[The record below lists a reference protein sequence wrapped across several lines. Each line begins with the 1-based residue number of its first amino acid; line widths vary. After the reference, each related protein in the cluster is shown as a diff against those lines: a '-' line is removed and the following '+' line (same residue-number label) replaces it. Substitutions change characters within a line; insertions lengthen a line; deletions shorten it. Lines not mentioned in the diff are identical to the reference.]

1 MSADT
6 DTDAD
11 GESPA
16 DSGAA
21 GGTDRSGDGGEP
33 DPAALAARVET
44 LEGELERLR
53 AELAA
58 ARRTSYR
65 RSAAGMGLLGALA
78 LAGAYLFPGVR
89 TVLVA
94 LGGTGLFGAVLTYYL
109 TPDRFVGAGVAA
121 GVYDA
126 LAGDLEAVAAEFEL
140 SETAV
145 YVPGGGDPSIRLY
158 IPEQPP
164 NVAGLPDDDA
174 LRNALVVAP
183 DHRGLSLRPTGGALY
198 AELEEAAAPLPEAP
212 PALAA
217 TVGEALVEQF
227 ELVETADPDLDLDE
241 SRATFRVTD
250 SAYGHVDRLDHPVGS
265 LVATALASVLERP
278 VELDVTAADDPAAYL
293 VTCRWDLET
302 DS

>member
-1 MSADT
+1 MSADA

-11 GESPA
+11 GAAA

-21 GGTDRSGDGGEP
+21 GAADRSDGEEP

-53 AELAA
+53 GELAA

-65 RSAAGMGLLGALA
+65 RSAAGMGLLGTLA

-126 LAGDLEAVAAEFEL
+126 LAGDLEAVAAELEL

-145 YVPGGGDPSIRLY
+145 YVPGGDPSIRLY
-158 IPEQPP
+158 VPEQPP
-164 NVAGLPDDDA
+164 DVAGLPDGDA
-174 LRNALVVAP
+174 LRDALVVAP

-212 PALAA
+212 SALAA

-250 SAYGHVDRLDHPVGS
+250 SAYGPVDRLDHPVGS

-278 VELDVTAADDPAAYL
+278 VELDVTAADDSAAYL

-302 DS
+302 DG

>member
-1 MSADT
+1 MSTEADHAGPT
-6 DTDAD
+6 GT
-11 GESPA
+11 
-16 DSGAA
+16 A
-21 GGTDRSGDGGEP
+21 GGSTDRETL
-33 DPAALAARVET
+33 LARIET
-44 LEGELERLR
+44 LEGDVERLET
-53 AELAA
+53 ELAD

-65 RSAAGMGLLGALA
+65 RSAAGMGLLGGLA
-78 LAGAYLFPGVR
+78 LAGAYAFPGVR

-126 LAGDLEAVAAEFEL
+126 LAGDLEAVAAELEL

-145 YVPGGGDPSIRLY
+145 YVP
-158 IPEQPP
+158 EQPP
-164 NVAGLPDDDA
+164 DVAGLPDDDEA

-227 ELVETADPDLDLDE
+227 ELVETADPDLDE

-250 SAYGHVDRLDHPVGS
+250 SAYGPVDRLDHPVGS
-265 LVATALASVLERP
+265 LAATALASGLGRP
-278 VELDVTAADDPAAYL
+278 VELEVTAADDPTAYL

-302 DS
+302 DG

>member
-1 MSADT
+1 
-6 DTDAD
+6 
-11 GESPA
+11 
-16 DSGAA
+16 
-21 GGTDRSGDGGEP
+21 
-33 DPAALAARVET
+33 
-44 LEGELERLR
+44 
-53 AELAA
+53 
-58 ARRTSYR
+58 
-65 RSAAGMGLLGALA
+65 MGLLGALA
-78 LAGAYLFPGVR
+78 LAGAYAFPGVR

-126 LAGDLEAVAAEFEL
+126 LAGDLEAVAAELEL

-145 YVPGGGDPSIRLY
+145 YVPVGGDPPVRLY
-158 IPEQPP
+158 VPEQPP
-164 NVAGLPDDDA
+164 DVAGLPDDDA

-227 ELVETADPDLDLDE
+227 ELVETADPDLDE

-250 SAYGHVDRLDHPVGS
+250 SAYGPVDRLDHPVGS
-265 LVATALASVLERP
+265 LAATALASGLGRP
-278 VELDVTAADDPAAYL
+278 VELEVTAADDDPTAYL

-302 DS
+302 DG

>member
-11 GESPA
+11 GAAA

-21 GGTDRSGDGGEP
+21 GAADRSDGEEP

-53 AELAA
+53 GELAA

-126 LAGDLEAVAAEFEL
+126 LAGDLEAVAAELEL

-145 YVPGGGDPSIRLY
+145 YVPGGGGDPSIRLY
-158 IPEQPP
+158 VPEQPP
-164 NVAGLPDDDA
+164 DVAGLPDGDA
-174 LRNALVVAP
+174 LRDALVVAP
-183 DHRGLSLRPTGGALY
+183 NHRGLSLRPTGGALY

-250 SAYGHVDRLDHPVGS
+250 SAYGPVDRLDHPVGS

-278 VELDVTAADDPAAYL
+278 VELDVTAADDSAAYL

-302 DS
+302 DG

>member
-1 MSADT
+1 MSADAN
-6 DTDAD
+6 TDAD
-11 GESPA
+11 GAPA

-21 GGTDRSGDGGEP
+21 GSADPSGNGGEP

-65 RSAAGMGLLGALA
+65 RSAAGMGLLGGLA
-78 LAGAYLFPGVR
+78 LAGAYAFPGVR

-126 LAGDLEAVAAEFEL
+126 LAGDLEAVAAELEL

-145 YVPGGGDPSIRLY
+145 YVPVGGDPPVRLFV
-158 IPEQPP
+158 PEQPP
-164 NVAGLPDDDA
+164 DIAGLPDDDA

-227 ELVETADPDLDLDE
+227 ELVETADPDLDE

-250 SAYGHVDRLDHPVGS
+250 SAYGPVDRLDHPVGS
-265 LVATALASVLERP
+265 LAATALASGLGRP
-278 VELDVTAADDPAAYL
+278 VELEVTAADDPAAYL

-302 DS
+302 DG